1 VGTIKDIAQKAEV
14 SISTVSL
21 VLNNKGYVGEE
32 TRKKV
37 MQTIQEMNY
46 KPSRSARK
54 LATGKSGN
62 IGFIIWEG
70 HFYDVEMFYSQIFL
84 GMEYAARKSD
94 SYILLTTVKEEF
106 DPKKEVPRF
115 LKYNDVDGVAL
126 AGRVPHTLVEY
137 LDRQR
142 IPFVLIDY
150 AIPGKNY
157 NCVQIDNYHGAFSAV
172 EHLTQSGKKH
182 IGFVGGTY
190 FHPSIKER
198 YRGYKDAL
206 EAYNLIGNGTLE
218 KYTFA
223 ENVETSPLI
232 GEKGIAVLLE
242 RNPDLDAVFCCN
254 DPTAMG
260 ALKEIQKRQIKIP
273 DDIAIVGFD
282 DIATSCFCVPRLT
295 TVNVPKL
302 SLGKE
307 AFNLLNEVIEHPSEP
322 PQVRTIG
329 TYLVKRETT

>member
-37 MQTIQEMNY
+37 QQAIQDMNY

-54 LATGKSGN
+54 LATGKTGN

-84 GMEYAARKSD
+84 GMEYAARKTD
-94 SYILLTTVKEEF
+94 SYVILTTVKEEF

-142 IPFVLIDY
+142 IPIVLIDY

-157 NCVQIDNYHGAFSAV
+157 NCIQIDNYHGAYQAV
-172 EHLTQSGKKH
+172 DHLAKTGKKR

-198 YRGYKDAL
+198 YRGYRDAL
-206 EAYNLIGNGTLE
+206 EANNLIGNGMPE
-218 KYTFA
+218 EYTFV

-232 GEKGIAVLLE
+232 GEKGISVLLD
-242 RNPDLDAVFCCN
+242 RNTDLDAVFCCN

-260 ALKEIQKRQIKIP
+260 AMKEIQKRKIKIP
-273 DDIAIVGFD
+273 DEIAIVGFD
-282 DIATSCFCVPRLT
+282 DIPTSGFCMPRLT
-295 TVNVPKL
+295 TVSVPKL
-302 SLGKE
+302 ALGKE
-307 AFNLLNEVIEHPSEP
+307 AFNLLNEVIDQPSEP

-329 TYLVKRETT
+329 TFLVKRESA